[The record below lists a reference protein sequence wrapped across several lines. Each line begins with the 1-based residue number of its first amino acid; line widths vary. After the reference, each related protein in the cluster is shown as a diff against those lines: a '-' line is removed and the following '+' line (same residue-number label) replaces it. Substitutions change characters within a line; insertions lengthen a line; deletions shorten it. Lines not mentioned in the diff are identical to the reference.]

1 MELRHLLYFKTVAEQ
16 LHFRKAAAK
25 LFISQPPLSRQ
36 IKELEKELGV
46 MLFTRKDKRVA
57 LTDAGKY
64 FKTEVDAIF
73 ARLEESKITVRQIHN
88 SESGELKI
96 GYISS
101 VYQSH
106 LADVLIAMRGAFPF
120 IKTNLFEMPTM
131 SQVKALEQG
140 SLDVGILR
148 GPVQSDQLQ
157 VQTLFF
163 DPFVVVIPATKT
175 NFKQQEKLAAWLKT
189 SPFIFFSKDNAPH
202 YNDKLIEICARLR
215 FKPDIVH
222 EANNAHSILQLVE
235 AGLGVSILPYSLK
248 QQYSH
253 LKVSF
258 IELQNIPVTTEVVLA
273 YKQNNKSAALKWF
286 THNFIHAMKAITPLL
301 IFLFTSQ
308 LVCAQSPLIT
318 DIPGRHTVSLDGY
331 WQYIAD
337 PYETGFYDYRYKELK
352 ETDPNAYWN
361 TDIPANKSDKKE
373 FGYTDEQRLRVPG
386 DWNSQDP
393 RWLYYEGTIWYKKSF
408 DFTRHRPG
416 DRIFLYFGAVNYR
429 ADVYLNG
436 KKLGAHSGG
445 FTPFDFEIPEGLLKP
460 TGNYLVVKVD
470 NKRYADEVPT
480 LNTDW
485 WNYGGIT
492 RSVMLVEVPPTF
504 VEDYI
509 IQLAPD
515 SAAHIRGWV
524 RLNDSPGISGQTT
537 GKSGQAPAKSTQ
549 AAGKSTQAP
558 GKSTQ
563 APGDAASADAPT
575 VTISIPELH
584 LAQTFPA
591 RDNLASIDFSA
602 PGIRRWS
609 PDDPK
614 RYRVIVTAGQDR
626 TEEMIG
632 FRTIQTR
639 GTQLLLN
646 GKPLFLRGVA
656 MHEEIPQEGRRAYSR
671 QDAAQLLGW
680 ARELGCNMVRL
691 AHYPHDESMTRMADS
706 LGILVWSEIPVYW
719 TIDFGSKAVLA
730 KAQQQLAEMITRD
743 HNRASIIIWSVGNET
758 PVSPVRTE
766 FMHTLI
772 TTAKGLDSTRLI
784 SAALELNYNPGKNMH
799 VVDDPLGQ
807 YVDLVAFNEYLGW
820 YGGTPA
826 DCRNAQWSTIYD
838 KPFYI
843 SETGAEA
850 LSGFHADSLTRWS
863 EEWQAWYFREQVA
876 MFRRM
881 PPAFV
886 GVSPWVLADFRSPK
900 RNNPLYQKG
909 WNNKGL
915 IGHNGKK
922 KKAFYIIQSYY
933 KSLKH

>member
-1 MELRHLLYFKTVAEQ
+1 MKPVTAI
-16 LHFRKAAAK
+16 
-25 LFISQPPLSRQ
+25 LF
-36 IKELEKELGV
+36 
-46 MLFTRKDKRVA
+46 F
-57 LTDAGKY
+57 
-64 FKTEVDAIF
+64 
-73 ARLEESKITVRQIHN
+73 
-88 SESGELKI
+88 
-96 GYISS
+96 
-101 VYQSH
+101 
-106 LADVLIAMRGAFPF
+106 LIA
-120 IKTNLFEMPTM
+120 
-131 SQVKALEQG
+131 SQ
-140 SLDVGILR
+140 ILR
-148 GPVQSDQLQ
+148 A
-157 VQTLFF
+157 QT
-163 DPFVVVIPATKT
+163 
-175 NFKQQEKLAAWLKT
+175 
-189 SPFIFFSKDNAPH
+189 
-202 YNDKLIEICARLR
+202 
-215 FKPDIVH
+215 
-222 EANNAHSILQLVE
+222 
-235 AGLGVSILPYSLK
+235 
-248 QQYSH
+248 
-253 LKVSF
+253 
-258 IELQNIPVTTEVVLA
+258 
-273 YKQNNKSAALKWF
+273 
-286 THNFIHAMKAITPLL
+286 
-301 IFLFTSQ
+301 
-308 LVCAQSPLIT
+308 PLIT
-318 DIPGRHTVSLDGY
+318 DLPGRHTVSLDGY

-361 TDIPANKSDKKE
+361 TDVPANRSDKKE
-373 FGYTDEQRLRVPG
+373 FGYIDKQRLRVPG
-386 DWNSQDP
+386 DWNSQDA
-393 RWLYYEGTIWYKKSF
+393 RWLYYEGTLWYKKSF
-408 DFTRHRPG
+408 DFTKHRPG
-416 DRIFLYFGAVNYR
+416 ERVFVYFGAVNYR

-436 KKLGAHSGG
+436 KKLGAHTGG

-492 RSVMLVEVPPTF
+492 RSVMLVEVPQTF
-504 VEDYI
+504 IEDYE

-515 SAAHIRGWV
+515 SATHIRGWV
-524 RLNDSPGISGQTT
+524 RLNAAPGAPGQPTAVPGTAGQTPGT
-537 GKSGQAPAKSTQ
+537 PAAETI
-549 AAGKSTQAP
+549 
-558 GKSTQ
+558 
-563 APGDAASADAPT
+563 T
-575 VTISIPELH
+575 VSIPELH
-584 LAQTFPA
+584 ISQTFPV
-591 RDNLASIDFSA
+591 RDNLASIDFPA
-602 PGIRRWS
+602 PGLKRWS

-614 RYRVIVTAGQDR
+614 RYRVIVTAGRDR
-626 TEEMIG
+626 TEESIG
-632 FRTIQTR
+632 FRTIQVK

-719 TIDFGSKAVLA
+719 TIDFGNKAVLA
-730 KAQQQLAEMITRD
+730 KAREQLTEMITRD

-772 TTAKGLDSTRLI
+772 ATAKGLDSSRLV
-784 SAALELNYNPGKNMH
+784 SAALELNYNPGKNGKNRH
-799 VVDDPLGQ
+799 VVDDPLGE

-843 SETGAEA
+843 SETGAGA
-850 LSGFHADSLTRWS
+850 LGGFHADSLTRWS

-900 RNNPLYQKG
+900 RNNPRYQQG

-922 KKAFYIIQSYY
+922 KKAFYIVQAYY
-933 KSLKH
+933 KSLMHPRQTPTPGEHATP

>member
-1 MELRHLLYFKTVAEQ
+1 MKPVTAI
-16 LHFRKAAAK
+16 
-25 LFISQPPLSRQ
+25 LF
-36 IKELEKELGV
+36 
-46 MLFTRKDKRVA
+46 F
-57 LTDAGKY
+57 
-64 FKTEVDAIF
+64 
-73 ARLEESKITVRQIHN
+73 
-88 SESGELKI
+88 
-96 GYISS
+96 
-101 VYQSH
+101 
-106 LADVLIAMRGAFPF
+106 LIA
-120 IKTNLFEMPTM
+120 
-131 SQVKALEQG
+131 SQ
-140 SLDVGILR
+140 ILR
-148 GPVQSDQLQ
+148 A
-157 VQTLFF
+157 QT
-163 DPFVVVIPATKT
+163 
-175 NFKQQEKLAAWLKT
+175 
-189 SPFIFFSKDNAPH
+189 
-202 YNDKLIEICARLR
+202 
-215 FKPDIVH
+215 
-222 EANNAHSILQLVE
+222 
-235 AGLGVSILPYSLK
+235 
-248 QQYSH
+248 
-253 LKVSF
+253 
-258 IELQNIPVTTEVVLA
+258 
-273 YKQNNKSAALKWF
+273 
-286 THNFIHAMKAITPLL
+286 
-301 IFLFTSQ
+301 
-308 LVCAQSPLIT
+308 PLIT
-318 DIPGRHTVSLDGY
+318 DLPGRHTVSLDGY

-361 TDIPANKSDKKE
+361 TDVPANRSDKKE
-373 FGYTDEQRLRVPG
+373 FGYIDKQRLRVPG
-386 DWNSQDP
+386 DWNSQDA
-393 RWLYYEGTIWYKKSF
+393 RWLYYEGTLWYKKSF
-408 DFTRHRPG
+408 DFTKHRPG
-416 DRIFLYFGAVNYR
+416 ERVFVYFGAVNYR

-436 KKLGAHSGG
+436 KKLGAHTGG

-492 RSVMLVEVPPTF
+492 RSVMLVEVPQTF
-504 VEDYI
+504 IEDYE

-515 SAAHIRGWV
+515 SPTHIRGWV
-524 RLNDSPGISGQTT
+524 RLNAAPGAPGQPTAVPGTAGQTPGT
-537 GKSGQAPAKSTQ
+537 PAAETI
-549 AAGKSTQAP
+549 
-558 GKSTQ
+558 
-563 APGDAASADAPT
+563 T
-575 VTISIPELH
+575 VSIPELH
-584 LAQTFPA
+584 ISQTFPV
-591 RDNLASIDFSA
+591 RDNLASIDFPA
-602 PGIRRWS
+602 PGLKRWS

-614 RYRVIVTAGQDR
+614 RYRVIVTAGRDR
-626 TEEMIG
+626 TEESIG
-632 FRTIQTR
+632 FRTIQVK

-719 TIDFGSKAVLA
+719 TIDFGNKAVLA
-730 KAQQQLAEMITRD
+730 KAREQLTEMITRD

-772 TTAKGLDSTRLI
+772 ATAKGLDSSRLV
-784 SAALELNYNPGKNMH
+784 SAALELNYNPGKNGKNRH
-799 VVDDPLGQ
+799 VVDDPLGE
-807 YVDLVAFNEYLGW
+807 YADIVAFNEYLGW
-820 YGGTPA
+820 YGGIPA
-826 DCRNAQWSTIYD
+826 DCQNAQWSTIYD

-843 SETGAEA
+843 SETGAGA

-900 RNNPLYQKG
+900 RNNPLYQQG

-922 KKAFYIIQSYY
+922 KKAFYIVQAYY
-933 KSLKH
+933 KSLTHQSAR